1 MMANFSEIFVAIAAD
16 PWQEVVDFYRG
27 LLNDE
32 PASYSQDR
40 YAEFRIL
47 GLKIGIF
54 QLSPQHQAEFTGTS
68 GALSFCLEVDDLEEA
83 IATVQALGGA
93 INGEIS
99 TASHGRECYA
109 YDPAQ
114 NRLILHQSNAIQA
127 NP

>member
-1 MMANFSEIFVAIAAD
+1 MANFSEIFVAIAAD

-40 YAEFRIL
+40 YAEFLIQ
-47 GLKIGIF
+47 GLKLGIF
-54 QLSPQHQAEFTGTS
+54 KPSPQHQSEFTGTS

-83 IATVQALGGA
+83 IATVQALGGT
-93 INGEIS
+93 IDSEIS
-99 TASHGRECYA
+99 IASHGRECYA

-114 NRLILHQSNAIQA
+114 NRLILHQSNAIQV